1 MPAERDPGPGHRIG
15 ATIIVGSTG
24 PADGG
29 KATTVSKLA
38 QPVVW
43 NPEFFGIRPH
53 LLLKSG
59 QIAWV
64 RTSDG
69 KASVPARQPDV
80 PWPVFGVQGRVP
92 AVGSLN
98 FVTRATRDDVAPE
111 LPPTRRA
118 LAHVRSSPCS
128 AALNSARKEFTV
140 LRCAELPMLQHC
152 FMF

>member
-1 MPAERDPGPGHRIG
+1 MPAERDPGPRHRIA
-15 ATIIVGSTG
+15 ATPFVGSTG

-29 KATTVSKLA
+29 KATTVSKLT

-53 LLLKSG
+53 TLLKSG
-59 QIAWV
+59 RIAWV

-69 KASVPARQPDV
+69 KASVPALPPDV
-80 PWPVFGVQGRVP
+80 PRPMFGVQGRVP

-111 LPPTRRA
+111 LP
-118 LAHVRSSPCS
+118 AHAPGAC
-128 AALNSARKEFTV
+128 ARKKFTV
-140 LRCAELPMLQHC
+140 LRSAELPMLQRY